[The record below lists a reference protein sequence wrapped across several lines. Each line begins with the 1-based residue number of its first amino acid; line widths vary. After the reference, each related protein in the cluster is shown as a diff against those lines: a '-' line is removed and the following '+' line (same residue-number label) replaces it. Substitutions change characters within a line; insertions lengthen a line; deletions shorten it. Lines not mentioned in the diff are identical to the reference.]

1 MEVGTAQEV
10 SSAFSDA
17 SGGKLKC
24 PRDPSCTK
32 PSGHKGACLKRLASD
47 TKPQFE
53 AKRVITQKE
62 TETKAANR
70 CAAAAL
76 KLIEDL
82 EAWPLSLKAVA
93 RITLKAEKWLKNKTN
108 TEEPTSKALTKQ
120 VRKAIEALAKK
131 STLEG
136 AATSAPEVAAP
147 SKGKARN
154 VTSNGLPAVVPAVH
168 DAGSRYAVLSA
179 QDYKVQGLITEAQHA
194 QKVKLTLTRTLIVT
208 LNLTRTLTLTIPEP
222 DPDR

>member
-1 MEVGTAQEV
+1 M
-10 SSAFSDA
+10 
-17 SGGKLKC
+17 K
-24 PRDPSCTK
+24 
-32 PSGHKGACLKRLASD
+32 KRPTD

-53 AKRVITQKE
+53 AKKAKSVKE
-62 TETKAANR
+62 AEAKAMARCVVAAKKIIDELET
-70 CAAAAL
+70 C
-76 KLIEDL
+76 
-82 EAWPLSLKAVA
+82 PHSLTAVA
-93 RITLKAEKWLKNKTN
+93 TY
-108 TEEPTSKALTKQ
+108 TSKAERWLKKYNTENVTSKAWTKQ
-120 VRKAIEALAKK
+120 VRTAIEALTNRPSRTA
-131 STLEG
+131 LED

-154 VTSNGLPAVVPAVH
+154 VTSNGQPAVVPATVH
-168 DAGSRYAVLSA
+168 DAGSRYADLSA

>member
-1 MEVGTAQEV
+1 M
-10 SSAFSDA
+10 
-17 SGGKLKC
+17 
-24 PRDPSCTK
+24 
-32 PSGHKGACLKRLASD
+32 ASD

-53 AKRVITQKE
+53 AKRARTQKE

-93 RITLKAEKWLKNKTN
+93 SITMKAEKWLKNKTN
-108 TEEPTSKALTKQ
+108 TEEPTSKAVTKQ

-154 VTSNGLPAVVPAVH
+154 VTSNGLPAVVPATVH

-179 QDYKVQGLITEAQHA
+179 QDYKVQSVITEAQQA